1 MLILI
6 IGKKVRSS
14 LEATVALAENPKKKT
29 DEREIKRRK
38 IQ

>member
-14 LEATVALAENPKKKT
+14 LEATVALAENPKKT